1 MIGLMLADSVD
12 QRFEQFTCES
22 KEESLRYLKEG
33 DLVITSYL
41 SPRLFVSVLQPSS
54 G

>member
-33 DLVITSYL
+33 LVITSYL